1 MSTPYQPIY
10 DCTLLFCGRMYRMHM
25 PPLLGSF
32 APRTRRR
39 GSNSQLKCLYVEESK
54 RERKAVGKEAC
65 GRSAH
70 SYIKY
75 TKLANVYMCLCVYT
89 SGFSLYLVLRPVSL
103 AWRVLLWM
111 NPIYRSVA
119 EWREPRVFIFMTISL
134 CHNLSVLSKD
144 VL

>member
-10 DCTLLFCGRMYRMHM
+10 DCTLLFCRRMYRMHM

-39 GSNSQLKCLYVEESK
+39 GSTSQLKCLYVEESK
-54 RERKAVGKEAC
+54 KERKAVSEEAC

-75 TKLANVYMCLCVYT
+75 TKFGKCLHVSMRVHLSFLFASCPASCLACMRSSLNEPSPSGWLPNAVASCVYLHDH
-89 SGFSLYLVLRPVSL
+89 FSLP
-103 AWRVLLWM
+103 
-111 NPIYRSVA
+111 
-119 EWREPRVFIFMTISL
+119 
-134 CHNLSVLSKD
+134 
-144 VL
+144 